1 MVSDVHSHSK
11 LYTGIKSRCNVLSGT
26 AGPGSGISDFL
37 LFFLPWNR
45 SSSRKG
51 VKSSGTSENGD

>member
-1 MVSDVHSHSK
+1 MISDVHNHSK

-26 AGPGSGISDFL
+26 AGPGSGISDFF
-37 LFFLPWNR
+37 FFLPWNH
-45 SSSRKG
+45 SSARKG